1 MRTHA
6 HNQMDLN
13 DDHAPALRRV
23 IILGATGSVGVQTIE
38 VIEHLNALFERNES
52 PTKFQI
58 VGLSAGSNSVELIK
72 LAKRCDV
79 RELAL
84 NLASVDIEQSDL
96 NIRVGDDASARLVED
111 IECDLVVGAI
121 VGIAGLASVLRA
133 LELGIDVALANK
145 EPLVAAGSLVVSAA
159 KKSGAS
165 ILPLDSEHA
174 GVWQCLRSIIDAT
187 SCPPFIVPSSVQ
199 RVTLTASGG
208 PFRNQSR
215 EQIRHAKIEDAL
227 NHPNW
232 TMGAKVTIDSATL
245 MNKALELIEAHWLF
259 GLDADRLGAVIHPQ
273 SIVHALVECT
283 DSSVIAQLGAP
294 DMKSPIQHALCFPHR
309 TIGCAPKLNIN
320 TLSQLDFF
328 EIDPTRFPAIELAMD
343 AIRKGKSAG
352 AMLNAANEQAVLA
365 FMDNR
370 LDFGRIDECIVTVM
384 SSIDLFPINT
394 IDDVHRADAIAR
406 EMIDELCLSN
416 TKTVTKGVR

>member
-6 HNQMDLN
+6 YNPKTPI

-38 VIEHLNALFERNES
+38 VIEHLNALFERRES
-52 PTKFQI
+52 PTKFEI
-58 VGLSAGSNSVELIK
+58 VGLSAGSNCDELFK
-72 LAKRCDV
+72 LAKRCHV

-84 NLASVDIEQSDL
+84 CHAQDDIDQSNL
-96 NIRVGDDASARLVED
+96 NIRVGHDASSQLIED

-121 VGIAGLASVLRA
+121 VGIAGLNSVLRA

-159 KKSGAS
+159 IRSGAS

-174 GVWQCLRSIIDAT
+174 GVWQCLHSMIDQ
-187 SCPPFIVPSSVQ
+187 SGRPPFVTPSSIE
-199 RVTLTASGG
+199 RVILTASGG
-208 PFRNQSR
+208 PFRNHSR
-215 EQIRHAKIEDAL
+215 EQIMHAKVEDAL

-259 GLDADRLGAVIHPQ
+259 GLDADRLGAIIHPQ
-273 SIVHALVECT
+273 SIVHALVENT
-283 DSSVIAQLGAP
+283 DASVIAHLGAP
-294 DMKSPIQHALCFPHR
+294 DMKSPIQHALCYPLR
-309 TIGCAPKLNIN
+309 ALGCASKLNMGAISK
-320 TLSQLDFF
+320 LEFV
-328 EIDPTRFPAIELAMD
+328 EIDPVRFPAINLAMD
-343 AIRKGKSAG
+343 AIRAGQSAG

-365 FMDNR
+365 FMDHR
-370 LDFGRIDECIVTVM
+370 LDFGRIDECVAQVM
-384 SSIDLFPINT
+384 STIELFPIHT
-394 IDDVHRADAIAR
+394 IDDVHRADALAR
-406 EMIDELCLSN
+406 EMIDELSSSS
-416 TKTVTKGVR
+416 TVPTKGAR